1 VSEIDSAFII
11 KIAIPSTSFRTSPP
25 PATIIF
31 FSYIRQKPFLIG
43 SLFHNRDEDN
53 LAAVINSARIFSPGE
68 DIMDVPEHMPL
79 ADLKKAIKDFKM
91 NATPK
96 LSSKKADL
104 MQYAVK
110 VGILKA
116 KAAPEAPEVAEVKEV
131 KAKKVVELPVVLK
144 AKAAKEELPDVLKA
158 PKEPKAKAKAAKAE
172 AAPVAPAKK
181 TSPFAAFMAAHKGKG
196 FSMAQLAEMY
206 KKGK

>member
-1 VSEIDSAFII
+1 
-11 KIAIPSTSFRTSPP
+11 
-25 PATIIF
+25 
-31 FSYIRQKPFLIG
+31 
-43 SLFHNRDEDN
+43 
-53 LAAVINSARIFSPGE
+53 
-68 DIMDVPEHMPL
+68 MDVPEHMPL

-110 VGILKA
+110 VGILKG
-116 KAAPEAPEVAEVKEV
+116 KAAPEVPEVAEVKEV

-158 PKEPKAKAKAAKAE
+158 PKEPKRAKAAKAE
-172 AAPVAPAKK
+172 AAPAAAPAKK
-181 TSPFAAFMAAHKGKG
+181 TSPFAAFMQQHKGQG